1 MNLGSIFKKD
11 TRSVK
16 ADDVGRSAQ
25 AMSKG
30 EQSYRVQSAIRHLT
44 PGQTIQGSVVSR
56 DGNAVQIAL
65 RGNVLIN
72 AKIDQSISLV
82 LGQNMSFEV
91 KSNNGSLL
99 SLTPLY
105 ANLDNQA
112 TAMRALDAAGMPQT
126 AANLEMVT
134 AMMEEGMPIDR
145 ESLANIG
152 RLMAEFPQ
160 QSPAVLVQMTRL
172 GLPVTELTLEQFD
185 AYRNAQHQLLG
196 SAETIM
202 DELPQVFAQLL
213 AEGRTAQAFR
223 FYETVLDLFTE
234 GGAES
239 AAAAGDASGMQSG
252 DGVVTLREAAQ
263 EAGQTAQAE
272 TAQAGQ
278 TAQTE
283 TAQDGIPQAAQT
295 VQNAAGAAAD
305 AAVQAVPDP
314 AHPETPEGA
323 GSAVPAQ
330 TEARGLLADSQWQTL
345 ADLMRDAGAEEQ
357 AVQQVRQGELPAGE
371 ALRLIRGLL
380 AESGQDGAH
389 HRAAERL
396 LGSREFE
403 TLLKEEISRQW
414 MIEPKDVADP
424 RKVEQLYERIR
435 EQSMRLGEAVQAAGK
450 GDTAAAQNV
459 QNLQNNI
466 DFMNQL
472 NHMFTYVQLP
482 LKLAGNNAHGDLYVY
497 TNKKNLAARDGSVS
511 ALLHLDMEHLGP
523 LDVYVTMLQN
533 RVSTNFTVADES
545 VLDLI
550 EAHIHL
556 LNERLAGRG
565 YELKAQMSVKE
576 RQEDEETS
584 VMQTILDQ
592 QRNISVLSR
601 TSFDMR
607 A

>member
-234 GGAES
+234 GGADG

-263 EAGQTAQAE
+263 EAGQTAE

-283 TAQDGIPQAAQT
+283 TAQDGIPLAAQT
-295 VQNAAGAAAD
+295 VQNAVGAAD
-305 AAVQAVPDP
+305 AAVQTVLDP
-314 AHPETPEGA
+314 AHPETPEAEG
-323 GSAVPAQ
+323 AVPAQ
-330 TEARGLLADSQWQTL
+330 TEARGPLADNQWQTL

-450 GDTAAAQNV
+450 GDTPVAQNV

-472 NHMFTYVQLP
+472 NHMFTYIQLP
-482 LKLAGNNAHGDLYVY
+482 LKLAGNHAHGDLYVY

-556 LNERLAGRG
+556 LDERLAGRG

>member
-234 GGAES
+234 GGADG

-295 VQNAAGAAAD
+295 VQNAAGAAD

-314 AHPETPEGA
+314 ARPETQGTEA
-323 GSAVPAQ
+323 AVPAQ
-330 TEARGLLADSQWQTL
+330 TEARGPLADSQWQTL

-450 GDTAAAQNV
+450 GDTPVAQNV

-472 NHMFTYVQLP
+472 NHMFTYIQLP
-482 LKLAGNNAHGDLYVY
+482 LKLAGNHAHGDLYVY

>member
-134 AMMEEGMPIDR
+134 TMMEEGMPIDR

-223 FYETVLDLFTE
+223 FYETVLELFTE

-283 TAQDGIPQAAQT
+283 AAQDGIPQAAQT

-305 AAVQAVPDP
+305 AAVQTVLDP
-314 AHPETPEGA
+314 AHPETPEAEG
-323 GSAVPAQ
+323 AVPAQ
-330 TEARGLLADSQWQTL
+330 TEARGPLADSQWQTL

-472 NHMFTYVQLP
+472 NHMFTYIQLP

-556 LNERLAGRG
+556 LDERLAGRG

>member
-234 GGAES
+234 GGADG

-263 EAGQTAQAE
+263 EAGQTAE

-283 TAQDGIPQAAQT
+283 TAQDGIPLAAQT
-295 VQNAAGAAAD
+295 VQNAVGAAD
-305 AAVQAVPDP
+305 AAVQTVLDP
-314 AHPETPEGA
+314 AHPETPEAEG
-323 GSAVPAQ
+323 AVPAQ
-330 TEARGLLADSQWQTL
+330 TEARGPLADNQWQTL

-472 NHMFTYVQLP
+472 NHMFTYIQLP